1 MGFKFVFLFCNN
13 DQHKVECLTIR
24 RERQIFTPVSEFEY

>member
-1 MGFKFVFLFCNN
+1 MGFKFKFLFCNT

-24 RERQIFTPVSEFEY
+24 KKGQIFTPVSDFE